1 MRPFHTE
8 DGSLVTEDMLIEA
21 AEQRDKG
28 EVPGSAGVVRPG
40 RPRLANEP
48 TATMSFK
55 LPQSLV
61 SYVKRAARVTDQS
74 TSKFIRD
81 AVVEKAQRVLS
92 SR

>member
-8 DGSLVTEDMLIEA
+8 DGSLVTEDMLI
-21 AEQRDKG
+21 DKG

-40 RPRLANEP
+40 RPRLANGP

-61 SYVKRAARVTDQS
+61 SYVKRAARATDQS